1 MKYKSMKVKVLLL
14 FLFLMLFPVFLYVGE
29 AKAEENGKNSTSLQL
44 YAQSAILMDAG
55 SGRILYEKNSEEI
68 RPMASTTKIMTCI
81 LALEYG
87 NLEDFVE
94 VSSYA
99 ASMPKVKLNMRAGE
113 RYCLKD
119 LLYSLMLESHND
131 SAVAIAEH
139 IGGSVEG
146 FAAMMNQKAKDIGCF
161 DTFFITPNGLDATA
175 TTPDGETKIHSTT
188 AADLAKIMSYCI
200 MDSPAKEEFLNI
212 TRTPSYQFEGYRE
225 KEGKIEN
232 SGRSF
237 SCYNHNAFLSMM
249 EGALSGKTGFT
260 GNAGYCYVGSLKRDD
275 RTFVVALLGCGWPN
289 NRGYKWSDT
298 KKLMAYGLENFTYH
312 SLNEVKVD
320 EESLAPIPVAGGQT
334 DKIGESIAVPV
345 TVVTKEAGIE
355 GVLLKEDESFE
366 KREEIAKELEAPVE
380 KGTEV
385 GKITYLVDG
394 EVYGIDYVITV
405 DHVKKI
411 DFTWCFLQVIK
422 HYSIF

>member
-14 FLFLMLFPVFLYVGE
+14 FLFLMLFPIFLYMGE
-29 AKAEENGKNSTSLQL
+29 VKAEENGKNSTSLKL

-161 DTFFITPNGLDATA
+161 DTFFITPNGLDAAA

-232 SGRSF
+232 SGRS
-237 SCYNHNAFLSMM
+237 YNHNAFLSMM

-320 EESLAPIPVAGGQT
+320 EGSLAPIPVVGGQT
-334 DKIGESIAVPV
+334 DKIGEGIAVPV

-394 EVYGIDYVITV
+394 EIYGIDYVITA
-405 DHVKKI
+405 DNVKKI
-411 DFTWCFLQVIK
+411 DFTWCFWQVIK